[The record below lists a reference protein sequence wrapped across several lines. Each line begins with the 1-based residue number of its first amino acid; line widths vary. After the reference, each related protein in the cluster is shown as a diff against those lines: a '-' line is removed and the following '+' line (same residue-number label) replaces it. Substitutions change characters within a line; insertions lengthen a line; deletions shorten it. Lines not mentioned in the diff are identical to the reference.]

1 MQGLKRGT
9 HAALC
14 AVNESTD
21 RRAVRT
27 TAMETTAIVVISIV
41 QIVYVRKLFAKS
53 GAGLLPRF
61 GV

>member
-1 MQGLKRGT
+1 M
-9 HAALC
+9 
-14 AVNESTD
+14 NESTD